1 MVVLYELRHKATGRT
16 NDAMIA
22 VLQYATQRRNAGL
35 QVASLGH
42 LPVPSA
48 KVVKSG
54 KGKLAFSTSS
64 PPSPLCR
71 VIRVIRVIRGFSNL
85 LLRERLR
92 YIDDALWSRAR
103 RANTNLLI

>member
-1 MVVLYELRHKATGRT
+1 
-16 NDAMIA
+16 MIA

-71 VIRVIRVIRGFSNL
+71 VIRVIRGFSNL